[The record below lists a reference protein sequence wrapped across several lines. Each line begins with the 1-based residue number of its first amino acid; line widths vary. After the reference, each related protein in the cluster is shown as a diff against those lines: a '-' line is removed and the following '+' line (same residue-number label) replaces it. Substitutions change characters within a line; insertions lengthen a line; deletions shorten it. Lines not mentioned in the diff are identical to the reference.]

1 MKITEVELL
10 LLQGKPAF
18 DHGSFQPLVLKLGTD
33 EGLTGYGELSMAIGN
48 SRWEAVGAVRDLAGE
63 IKGRDFRNT
72 TQLWERMARQNLWA
86 MSGGCPLYAAI
97 SAIDMALWDLK
108 GKWLEVPLYQL
119 LGGKCRDAVPCYASQ
134 IQFGWR
140 GGAGKAVT
148 PEELADQAAQAVEEG
163 YRWIKLDPM
172 GYSDQGVWKG
182 WNLTGILEPRILRT
196 VSRRMEA
203 VRRAVGDGVGIIV
216 ENHCLTDAA
225 SAIDLIR
232 LLEPV
237 EVSLFEE
244 VTAPDRP
251 EALKTVRE
259 RTCAHLSA
267 GEKLVARAGF
277 QPYITQRLVDV
288 IQPDLGICGG
298 VTEIMPICAMAQ
310 MYDIQ
315 VSLHTCHGPI
325 STAASLQV
333 EAALP
338 NLLFHEVHRV
348 AALEENQAL
357 GSVPLRPVGGMYAV
371 PEGHGIGQEPSKWA
385 LDHCERIKL

>member
-1 MKITEVELL
+1 M
-10 LLQGKPAF
+10 
-18 DHGSFQPLVLKLGTD
+18 
-33 EGLTGYGELSMAIGN
+33 
-48 SRWEAVGAVRDLAGE
+48 
-63 IKGRDFRNT
+63 
-72 TQLWERMARQNLWA
+72 
-86 MSGGCPLYAAI
+86 
-97 SAIDMALWDLK
+97 
-108 GKWLEVPLYQL
+108 
-119 LGGKCRDAVPCYASQ
+119 
-134 IQFGWR
+134 
-140 GGAGKAVT
+140 
-148 PEELADQAAQAVEEG
+148 EEG

-237 EVSLFEE
+237 EISLFEE

-338 NLLFHEVHRV
+338 NLLLHEVHRV

-357 GSVPLRPVGGMYAV
+357 GSVPLRPVGGTYAV
-371 PEGHGIGQEPSKWA
+371 PEGNGIGQEPSKWA
-385 LDHCERIKL
+385 LDHCERIKLYPLTLHKGGMFHASGA